1 MSRRRT
7 RPSWAVELYRRG
19 NRLELMHRALG
30 FATLALITLAPLL
43 IVVAAADPLRHS
55 GFALWLVDGMDLSG
69 RSAEVLSDVFSPPRE
84 VTGTTSVWGAVLLA
98 VFGLSFAAGVQN
110 AYERVWRLPAGPW
123 HRIWRQAVWLCVLM
137 VYLYV
142 QVQTRTVLA
151 GNHRMLLSVAIG
163 VLFFWWG
170 PHFLLGHQV
179 RWRLLL
185 PGAVATMAGL
195 VGLRAFSYLVFTPLI
210 VTNAVSYGSI
220 GTILVVESWL
230 IGAGFVVYGGALVG
244 HVLCDRTGHLLRH
257 GEPAEE
263 PGEFGGLGE
272 LGGPGEPGVP
282 GAVREAQEPGE
293 PEEPGQPE
301 DPEEPPQRTRE

>member
-7 RPSWAVELYRRG
+7 RPSWAAELYRRG
-19 NRLELMHRALG
+19 KRLELMHRALG

-69 RSAEVLSDVFSPPRE
+69 RSAEVLSDVFGPPRE

-123 HRIWRQAVWLCVLM
+123 HRIWRQAVWLGALM

-142 QVQTRTVLA
+142 QVQTRSVLA
-151 GNHRMLLSVAIG
+151 GNYRMLLSVAIG

-210 VTNAVSYGSI
+210 VTNAVSYGPI

-244 HVLCDRTGHLLRH
+244 HVFCDRTGHLLKH
-257 GEPAEE
+257 EE
-263 PGEFGGLGE
+263 PPE
-272 LGGPGEPGVP
+272 
-282 GAVREAQEPGE
+282 QPGE
-293 PEEPGQPE
+293 PEDSGEPGAVGEPHRPAGPEELEEPEEPE
-301 DPEEPPQRTRE
+301 DPEAPPQRTRG

>member
-19 NRLELMHRALG
+19 KRLELMHRALG
-30 FATLALITLAPLL
+30 FATLALVTLAPLL

-69 RSAEVLSDVFSPPRE
+69 PSAEVLSEVFNPPRE

-110 AYERVWRLPAGPW
+110 AYERVWRLPSGPW
-123 HRIWRQAVWLCVLM
+123 HRIWRQAVWLGALM

-142 QVQTRTVLA
+142 QVQTRSVLA
-151 GNHRMLLSVAIG
+151 GNYRMLLSLAIG

-195 VGLRAFSYLVFTPLI
+195 VGLRAFSYLMFTPLI

-244 HVLCDRTGHLLRH
+244 HVFCDRTGHVLKHEDPPEQH
-257 GEPAEE
+257 GDLGDLGERTE
-263 PGEFGGLGE
+263 PGEL
-272 LGGPGEPGVP
+272 GEPGT
-282 GAVREAQEPGE
+282 VRDPEAAGE
-293 PEEPGQPE
+293 PE
-301 DPEEPPQRTRE
+301 DPEEPPQRTPG